1 MAKLKIVKCFD
12 DVTKLQIFKKYE
24 AGNISQGY
32 LASEHG
38 VSVDTI
44 ARVLKEVRTWPIAA
58 SQVVPENPTDEE
70 IAAHFYSS
78 TENTFE
84 DTGRHFGITG
94 LEAHNAVTRRN
105 QEITKAQEKAKG
117 LIAQADAAIKH
128 LDEVIEA
135 DKELECTWMAN
146 SKFLSVTI
154 GSETYNASG
163 DHPQFMEIIGLL
175 RAEKYD
181 EAMELL
187 NIKRG
192 LERYISGDLVIE
204 GGTLRYKDLVIDSGL
219 TRRIVSR
226 MQSGEPFLPLIAFF
240 ENLMD
245 NPSRR
250 AVYQLYDFLE
260 HNDIEITDDGHFI
273 AWKRVNHSFK
283 DMYTGKFDNSPGT
296 VVKINRFQVD
306 EDPNTTCSHGL
317 HVAAKSYIPH
327 YGGGSGKVI
336 ACKVNPADVVAIPTD
351 YQNAKMRCAGYEVLY
366 EVTEDFKEM
375 KHY

>member
-12 DVTKLQIFKKYE
+12 NETKQQIFDKYSS
-24 AGNISQGY
+24 GNVSQAY
-32 LASEHG
+32 LASEYC

-44 ARVLKEVRTWPIAA
+44 ARVLKEVRNWDISAA
-58 SQVVPENPTDEE
+58 TPEDSPAEEE
-70 IAAHFYSS
+70 IA
-78 TENTFE
+78 
-84 DTGRHFGITG
+84 
-94 LEAHNAVTRRN
+94 
-105 QEITKAQEKAKG
+105 
-117 LIAQADAAIKH
+117 
-128 LDEVIEA
+128 
-135 DKELECTWMAN
+135 DKLECTWMAN

-154 GSETYNASG
+154 GAETYNASG

-175 RAEKYD
+175 REEKYD
-181 EAMELL
+181 EAMEML
-187 NIKRG
+187 NMKRG
-192 LERYISGDLVIE
+192 LERYISGDLIIE
-204 GGTLRYKDLVIDSGL
+204 GGTLKYKDLIIDSGL
-219 TRRIVSR
+219 TRRIVGK
-226 MQSGEPFLPLIAFF
+226 MQNGEPFEPLVAFF
-240 ENLMD
+240 ENLMA

-273 AWKRVNHSFK
+273 AWKRVNSNFK

-296 VVKINRFQVD
+296 VVKVNRFQVD
-306 EDPNTTCSHGL
+306 EDPNVTCSHGL

-351 YQNAKMRCAGYEVLY
+351 YNNAKMRCAGYEVLY
-366 EVTEDFKEM
+366 EVTSDFKEM

>member
-12 DVTKLQIFKKYE
+12 NETKQQIFDKYSS
-24 AGNISQGY
+24 GNVSQAY
-32 LASEHG
+32 LASEYC

-44 ARVLKEVRTWPIAA
+44 ARVLKEVRNWDTSVAA
-58 SQVVPENPTDEE
+58 VPADSPANEE
-70 IAAHFYSS
+70 IA
-78 TENTFE
+78 
-84 DTGRHFGITG
+84 
-94 LEAHNAVTRRN
+94 
-105 QEITKAQEKAKG
+105 
-117 LIAQADAAIKH
+117 
-128 LDEVIEA
+128 
-135 DKELECTWMAN
+135 DKLECTWMAN

-154 GSETYNASG
+154 GAETYNASG

-175 RAEKYD
+175 REEKYD
-181 EAMELL
+181 EAMEML

-192 LERYISGDLVIE
+192 LERYVSGDLVIE
-204 GGTLRYKDLVIDSGL
+204 GGTLKYKDLIIDSGL
-219 TRRIVSR
+219 TRRIVGK
-226 MQSGEPFLPLIAFF
+226 MQNGEPFEPLVAFF
-240 ENLMD
+240 ENLMA

-273 AWKRVNHSFK
+273 AWKRVSSNFK

-296 VVKINRFQVD
+296 VVKVNRFQVD
-306 EDPNTTCSHGL
+306 ENPNVTCSHGL

-351 YQNAKMRCAGYEVLY
+351 YNNAKMRCAGYEVLY
-366 EVTEDFKEM
+366 EVTSDFKEM

>member
-12 DVTKLQIFKKYE
+12 NETKQQIFDKYSS
-24 AGNISQGY
+24 GNVSQAY
-32 LASEHG
+32 LASEYC

-44 ARVLKEVRTWPIAA
+44 ARVLKEVRNWDTSVAA
-58 SQVVPENPTDEE
+58 VPADSPANEE
-70 IAAHFYSS
+70 IA
-78 TENTFE
+78 
-84 DTGRHFGITG
+84 
-94 LEAHNAVTRRN
+94 
-105 QEITKAQEKAKG
+105 
-117 LIAQADAAIKH
+117 
-128 LDEVIEA
+128 
-135 DKELECTWMAN
+135 DKLECTWMAN

-154 GSETYNASG
+154 GAETYNASG

-175 RAEKYD
+175 REEKYD
-181 EAMELL
+181 EAMEML

-192 LERYISGDLVIE
+192 LERYVSGDLVIE
-204 GGTLRYKDLVIDSGL
+204 GGTLKYKDLIIDSGL
-219 TRRIVSR
+219 TRRIVGK
-226 MQSGEPFLPLIAFF
+226 MQNGEPFEPLVAFF
-240 ENLMD
+240 ENLMA

-273 AWKRVNHSFK
+273 AWKRVNSNFK

-296 VVKINRFQVD
+296 VVKVNRFQVD
-306 EDPNTTCSHGL
+306 ENPNVTCSHGL

-351 YQNAKMRCAGYEVLY
+351 YNNAKMRCAGYEVLY
-366 EVTEDFKEM
+366 EVTSDFKEM

>member
-12 DVTKLQIFKKYE
+12 NETKQQIFDKYSS
-24 AGNISQGY
+24 GNVSQAY
-32 LASEHG
+32 LASEYC

-44 ARVLKEVRTWPIAA
+44 ARVLKEVRNWDTSVAA
-58 SQVVPENPTDEE
+58 APEDSPADEE
-70 IAAHFYSS
+70 IA
-78 TENTFE
+78 
-84 DTGRHFGITG
+84 
-94 LEAHNAVTRRN
+94 
-105 QEITKAQEKAKG
+105 
-117 LIAQADAAIKH
+117 
-128 LDEVIEA
+128 
-135 DKELECTWMAN
+135 DKLECTWMAN

-154 GSETYNASG
+154 GAETYNASG

-175 RAEKYD
+175 REEKYD
-181 EAMELL
+181 EAMEML

-192 LERYISGDLVIE
+192 LERYVSGDLVIE
-204 GGTLRYKDLVIDSGL
+204 GGTLKYKDLIIDSGL
-219 TRRIVSR
+219 TRRIVGK
-226 MQSGEPFLPLIAFF
+226 MQNGEPFEPLVAFF
-240 ENLMD
+240 ENLMA

-273 AWKRVNHSFK
+273 AWKRVGSNFK

-296 VVKINRFQVD
+296 VVKVNRFQVD
-306 EDPNTTCSHGL
+306 EDPNVTCSHGL

-351 YQNAKMRCAGYEVLY
+351 YNNAKMRCAGYEVLY
-366 EVTEDFKEM
+366 EVTSDFKEM

>member
-12 DVTKLQIFKKYE
+12 NETKQQIFDKY
-24 AGNISQGY
+24 ASGNVSQAY
-32 LASEHG
+32 LASEYR

-44 ARVLKEVRTWPIAA
+44 ARVLKEVRNWDISAA
-58 SQVVPENPTDEE
+58 TPEDSPADEE
-70 IAAHFYSS
+70 IA
-78 TENTFE
+78 
-84 DTGRHFGITG
+84 
-94 LEAHNAVTRRN
+94 
-105 QEITKAQEKAKG
+105 
-117 LIAQADAAIKH
+117 
-128 LDEVIEA
+128 
-135 DKELECTWMAN
+135 DKLECTWMAN

-175 RAEKYD
+175 REEKYD
-181 EAMELL
+181 EAMEML

-192 LERYISGDLVIE
+192 LERYISGDLIIE
-204 GGTLRYKDLVIDSGL
+204 GGTLKYKDLIIDSGL
-219 TRRIVSR
+219 TRRIVEK
-226 MQSGEPFLPLIAFF
+226 MQNGEPFEPLVAFF
-240 ENLMD
+240 ENLMA

-273 AWKRVNHSFK
+273 AWKRVNSNFK

-296 VVKINRFQVD
+296 VVKVNRFQVD
-306 EDPNTTCSHGL
+306 ENPNVTCSHGL

-327 YGGGSGKVI
+327 YGSGSGKVI

-351 YQNAKMRCAGYEVLY
+351 YNNAKMRCAGYEVLY
-366 EVTEDFKEM
+366 EVTSDFKEM

>member
-12 DVTKLQIFKKYE
+12 NETKQQIFDKYSS
-24 AGNISQGY
+24 GNVSQAY
-32 LASEHG
+32 LASEYC

-44 ARVLKEVRTWPIAA
+44 ARVLKEVRNWDISAA
-58 SQVVPENPTDEE
+58 TPEDSPAEEE
-70 IAAHFYSS
+70 IA
-78 TENTFE
+78 
-84 DTGRHFGITG
+84 
-94 LEAHNAVTRRN
+94 
-105 QEITKAQEKAKG
+105 
-117 LIAQADAAIKH
+117 
-128 LDEVIEA
+128 
-135 DKELECTWMAN
+135 DKLECTWMAN

-154 GSETYNASG
+154 GAETYNASG

-175 RAEKYD
+175 REEKYD
-181 EAMELL
+181 EAMEML

-192 LERYISGDLVIE
+192 LERYVSGDLVIE
-204 GGTLRYKDLVIDSGL
+204 GGTLKYKDLIIDSGL
-219 TRRIVSR
+219 TRRIVGK
-226 MQSGEPFLPLIAFF
+226 MQNGEPFEPLVAFF
-240 ENLMD
+240 ENLMA

-273 AWKRVNHSFK
+273 AWKRVNSNFK

-296 VVKINRFQVD
+296 VVKVNRFQVD
-306 EDPNTTCSHGL
+306 ENPNVTCSHGL

-351 YQNAKMRCAGYEVLY
+351 YNNAKMRCAGYEVLY
-366 EVTEDFKEM
+366 EVTSDFKEM

>member
-12 DVTKLQIFKKYE
+12 NETKQQIFDKYSFD
-24 AGNISQGY
+24 NVSQAY
-32 LASEHG
+32 LASEYC

-44 ARVLKEVRTWPIAA
+44 ARVLKEVRNWDTSVAA
-58 SQVVPENPTDEE
+58 VPADSPADEK
-70 IAAHFYSS
+70 I
-78 TENTFE
+78 
-84 DTGRHFGITG
+84 
-94 LEAHNAVTRRN
+94 
-105 QEITKAQEKAKG
+105 
-117 LIAQADAAIKH
+117 
-128 LDEVIEA
+128 A
-135 DKELECTWMAN
+135 DKLECTWMAN

-154 GSETYNASG
+154 GAETYNASG

-175 RAEKYD
+175 REEKYD
-181 EAMELL
+181 EAMEML

-192 LERYISGDLVIE
+192 LERYISGDLIIE
-204 GGTLRYKDLVIDSGL
+204 GGTLKYKDLIIDSGL
-219 TRRIVSR
+219 TRRIVEK
-226 MQSGEPFLPLIAFF
+226 MQNGEPFEPLVAFF
-240 ENLMD
+240 ENLMA

-273 AWKRVNHSFK
+273 AWKRVNSNFK
-283 DMYTGKFDNSPGT
+283 DMYTDKFDNSPGT
-296 VVKINRFQVD
+296 VVKVNRFQVD
-306 EDPNTTCSHGL
+306 ENPNVTCSHGL

-351 YQNAKMRCAGYEVLY
+351 YNNAKMRCAGYEVLY
-366 EVTEDFKEM
+366 EVTSDFKEM

>member
-12 DVTKLQIFKKYE
+12 NETKQQIFDKYSS
-24 AGNISQGY
+24 GNVSQAY
-32 LASEHG
+32 LASEYC

-44 ARVLKEVRTWPIAA
+44 ARVLKEVRNWDTSVAA
-58 SQVVPENPTDEE
+58 VPADSPADEE
-70 IAAHFYSS
+70 IA
-78 TENTFE
+78 
-84 DTGRHFGITG
+84 
-94 LEAHNAVTRRN
+94 
-105 QEITKAQEKAKG
+105 
-117 LIAQADAAIKH
+117 
-128 LDEVIEA
+128 
-135 DKELECTWMAN
+135 DKLECTWMAN

-154 GSETYNASG
+154 GAETYNASG

-175 RAEKYD
+175 REEKYD
-181 EAMELL
+181 EAMEML

-192 LERYISGDLVIE
+192 LERYVSGDLVIE
-204 GGTLRYKDLVIDSGL
+204 GGTLKYKDLIIDSGL
-219 TRRIVSR
+219 TRRIVGK
-226 MQSGEPFLPLIAFF
+226 MQNGEPFEPLVAFF
-240 ENLMD
+240 ENLMA

-273 AWKRVNHSFK
+273 AWKRVNSNFK

-296 VVKINRFQVD
+296 VVKVNRFQVD
-306 EDPNTTCSHGL
+306 ENPNVTCSHGL

-351 YQNAKMRCAGYEVLY
+351 YNNAKMRCAGYEVLY
-366 EVTEDFKEM
+366 EVTSDFKEM

>member
-12 DVTKLQIFKKYE
+12 NETKQQIFDKYSS
-24 AGNISQGY
+24 GNVSQAY
-32 LASEHG
+32 LASEYC

-44 ARVLKEVRTWPIAA
+44 ARVLKEVRNWDISAA
-58 SQVVPENPTDEE
+58 TPEDSPAEEE
-70 IAAHFYSS
+70 IA
-78 TENTFE
+78 
-84 DTGRHFGITG
+84 
-94 LEAHNAVTRRN
+94 
-105 QEITKAQEKAKG
+105 
-117 LIAQADAAIKH
+117 
-128 LDEVIEA
+128 
-135 DKELECTWMAN
+135 DKLECTWMAN

-154 GSETYNASG
+154 GAETYNASG

-175 RAEKYD
+175 REEKYD
-181 EAMELL
+181 EAMEML
-187 NIKRG
+187 NMKRG
-192 LERYISGDLVIE
+192 LERYISGDLIIE
-204 GGTLRYKDLVIDSGL
+204 GGTLKYKDLIIDSGL
-219 TRRIVSR
+219 TRRIVGK
-226 MQSGEPFLPLIAFF
+226 MQNGEPFEPLVAFF
-240 ENLMD
+240 ENLMA

-273 AWKRVNHSFK
+273 AWKRVNSNFK

-296 VVKINRFQVD
+296 VVKVNRFQVD
-306 EDPNTTCSHGL
+306 ENPNVTCSHGL

-351 YQNAKMRCAGYEVLY
+351 YNNAKMRCAGYEVLY
-366 EVTEDFKEM
+366 EVTSDFKEM

>member
-12 DVTKLQIFKKYE
+12 NETKQQIFDKYSL
-24 AGNISQGY
+24 GNVSQAY
-32 LASEHG
+32 LASEYC

-44 ARVLKEVRTWPIAA
+44 ARVLKEVRNWDISVAA
-58 SQVVPENPTDEE
+58 APEDSPASEE
-70 IAAHFYSS
+70 IA
-78 TENTFE
+78 
-84 DTGRHFGITG
+84 
-94 LEAHNAVTRRN
+94 
-105 QEITKAQEKAKG
+105 
-117 LIAQADAAIKH
+117 
-128 LDEVIEA
+128 
-135 DKELECTWMAN
+135 DKLECTWMAN

-154 GSETYNASG
+154 GAETYNASG

-175 RAEKYD
+175 REEKYD
-181 EAMELL
+181 EAMEML

-192 LERYISGDLVIE
+192 LERYVSGDLIIE
-204 GGTLRYKDLVIDSGL
+204 GGTLKYKDLIIDSGL
-219 TRRIVSR
+219 TRRIVGK
-226 MQSGEPFLPLIAFF
+226 MQNGEPFEPLVAFF
-240 ENLMD
+240 ENLMA

-273 AWKRVNHSFK
+273 AWKRVNSNFK

-296 VVKINRFQVD
+296 VVKVNRFQVD
-306 EDPNTTCSHGL
+306 ENPNVTCSHGL

-351 YQNAKMRCAGYEVLY
+351 YNNAKMRCAGYEVLY
-366 EVTEDFKEM
+366 EVTSDFKEM

>member
-12 DVTKLQIFKKYE
+12 NETKQQIFDKYST
-24 AGNISQGY
+24 GSVSQGY
-32 LASEHG
+32 LASEYC

-44 ARVLKEVRTWPIAA
+44 ARVLKEVRNWDTSVAA
-58 SQVVPENPTDEE
+58 VPADSPADEE
-70 IAAHFYSS
+70 IA
-78 TENTFE
+78 
-84 DTGRHFGITG
+84 
-94 LEAHNAVTRRN
+94 
-105 QEITKAQEKAKG
+105 
-117 LIAQADAAIKH
+117 
-128 LDEVIEA
+128 
-135 DKELECTWMAN
+135 DKLECTWMAN
-146 SKFLSVTI
+146 SKFLSVTV

-163 DHPQFMEIIGLL
+163 DHPKFMEIIGLL
-175 RAEKYD
+175 REEKYD
-181 EAMELL
+181 EAMEML

-192 LERYISGDLVIE
+192 LERYVSGDLVVE
-204 GGTLRYKDLVIDSGL
+204 GGTLKYKDLIIDSGL
-219 TRRIVSR
+219 TRRIVEK
-226 MQSGEPFLPLIAFF
+226 MQNGEPFEPLIAFF
-240 ENLMD
+240 ENLMA

-273 AWKRVNHSFK
+273 AWKRVNSNFK

-296 VVKINRFQVD
+296 VVKVNRFQVD
-306 EDPNTTCSHGL
+306 EDPNVTCSHGL

-351 YQNAKMRCAGYEVLY
+351 YNNAKMRCAGYEVLY
-366 EVTEDFKEM
+366 EVTSDFKEM

>member
-12 DVTKLQIFKKYE
+12 NETKQQIFDKYSL
-24 AGNISQGY
+24 GNVSQAY
-32 LASEHG
+32 LASEYC

-44 ARVLKEVRTWPIAA
+44 ARVLKEVRNWDTSVAA
-58 SQVVPENPTDEE
+58 VPADSPAEEE
-70 IAAHFYSS
+70 IA
-78 TENTFE
+78 
-84 DTGRHFGITG
+84 
-94 LEAHNAVTRRN
+94 
-105 QEITKAQEKAKG
+105 
-117 LIAQADAAIKH
+117 
-128 LDEVIEA
+128 
-135 DKELECTWMAN
+135 DKLECTWMAN

-154 GSETYNASG
+154 GAETYNASG

-175 RAEKYD
+175 REEKYD
-181 EAMELL
+181 EAMEML

-192 LERYISGDLVIE
+192 LERYISGDLIIE
-204 GGTLRYKDLVIDSGL
+204 GGTLKYKDLIIDSGL
-219 TRRIVSR
+219 TRRIVEK
-226 MQSGEPFLPLIAFF
+226 MQNGEPFEPLVAFF
-240 ENLMD
+240 ENLMA

-260 HNDIEITDDGHFI
+260 HNDIEITDDGYFI
-273 AWKRVNHSFK
+273 AWKRVSSNFK

-296 VVKINRFQVD
+296 VVKVNRFQVD
-306 EDPNTTCSHGL
+306 ENPNVTCSHGL

-351 YQNAKMRCAGYEVLY
+351 YNNAKMRCAGYEVLY
-366 EVTEDFKEM
+366 EVTSDFKEM

>member
-12 DVTKLQIFKKYE
+12 NETKQQIFDKYSS
-24 AGNISQGY
+24 GNVSQAY
-32 LASEHG
+32 LASEYR

-44 ARVLKEVRTWPIAA
+44 ARVLKEVRNWDISVAA
-58 SQVVPENPTDEE
+58 APEDSPAGEE
-70 IAAHFYSS
+70 IA
-78 TENTFE
+78 
-84 DTGRHFGITG
+84 
-94 LEAHNAVTRRN
+94 
-105 QEITKAQEKAKG
+105 
-117 LIAQADAAIKH
+117 
-128 LDEVIEA
+128 
-135 DKELECTWMAN
+135 DKLECTWMAN

-154 GSETYNASG
+154 GAETYNASG

-175 RAEKYD
+175 REEKYD
-181 EAMELL
+181 EAMEML

-192 LERYISGDLVIE
+192 LERYISGDLIIE
-204 GGTLRYKDLVIDSGL
+204 GGTLKYKDLIIDSGL
-219 TRRIVSR
+219 TRRIVEK
-226 MQSGEPFLPLIAFF
+226 MQNGEPFEPLVAFF
-240 ENLMD
+240 ENLMA

-273 AWKRVNHSFK
+273 AWKRVNSNFK

-296 VVKINRFQVD
+296 VVKVNRFQVD
-306 EDPNTTCSHGL
+306 ENPNVTCSHGL

-351 YQNAKMRCAGYEVLY
+351 YNNAKMRCAGYEVLY
-366 EVTEDFKEM
+366 EVTSDFKEM